1 MGDKGLNLGDNAYC
15 VYEVSKQGE
24 KLALDVA
31 VGKEV
36 VGDEQGGT

>member
-1 MGDKGLNLGDNAYC
+1 MGGEGSTLGDNANG
-15 VYEVSKQGE
+15 VVEVSKQGE
-24 KLALDVA
+24 KLVLGTA